1 MPVLKIRFTKR
12 ETEDILMDKKPSNVK
27 FVIRLTIILA
37 FFAIA
42 LFPMCLMAMDGP
54 DEAKAEMQEDTVHLV
69 APTLSKYW
77 TGEFQKTF
85 DSWISKYY
93 PLRSK
98 YYPLRSKIVSA
109 FRQMQM
115 DVENSNPIVGIM
127 NALKGVTATDD
138 TICEMHRD
146 DDFNGL
152 CDVCSTK
159 LYDVPVVPDD
169 DGSGDGGEGEGEG
182 EGNTPTTPR
191 PPVNVYLDPNNIYS
205 QINRLQLLYGTP
217 KEPTGF
223 KGNSGIAI
231 GKSGYLFEIPYMQE
245 YLGVYQ
251 APPHELPY
259 TQVTDEGLQEMVNR
273 FEYIQTELKKRGIEM
288 LYVITPSKASAY
300 ADYIPDHYKNSVT
313 TKPGYVRPIERLRT
327 MLANS
332 SINYLDSAKYYEEI
346 GLLVTFPK
354 TGIHWNALAS
364 FESTAKLVNMY
375 QKLTGEQTVTLYAKG
390 VKSFTTPPSSVNP
403 EQDIFNLLYDA
414 VDPKYREEAIKDAA
428 YYSPDIGISNT
439 DAKKLNVLVHGGSFA
454 HSIVHYLRDYGVAN
468 VTQSWYNDWTT
479 YNPGGPDPRT
489 EGPEAWGALLEGKD
503 LVIFE
508 ATEQQIRGGH
518 KTDAMSWQ
526 VAFEDHGNH
535 LGHNAMYDSLY
546 EYLKAHEGEY

>member
-1 MPVLKIRFTKR
+1 
-12 ETEDILMDKKPSNVK
+12 MDKKPSNVK
-27 FVIRLTIILA
+27 FVICLSVVLA
-37 FFAIA
+37 FFAIV
-42 LFPMCLMAMDGP
+42 LFPMCLMAIDGP
-54 DEAKAEMQEDTVHLV
+54 DEAKADMQEDTVHLE
-69 APTLSKYW
+69 APTLAKYW
-77 TGEFQKTF
+77 TGEFQKNF
-85 DSWISKYY
+85 DAWISKYY

-98 YYPLRSKIVSA
+98 IVTV

-127 NALKGVTATDD
+127 NALKGGTATDD
-138 TICEMHRD
+138 QVCEMHKD

-152 CDVCSTK
+152 CDVCNTK

-169 DGSGDGGEGEGEG
+169 GSGDVGEGDGEGEGEG
-182 EGNTPTTPR
+182 DGEGNKPSTPR

-223 KGNSGIAI
+223 KGDSGIAI

-245 YLGVYQ
+245 YLGVSGSV
-251 APPHELPY
+251 Y

-273 FEYIQTELKKRGIEM
+273 FEYIQAELKKRGIEM
-288 LYVITPSKASAY
+288 LYVITSSKASAY

-313 TKPGYVRPIERLRT
+313 TKPGYVRPIDRLRP

-364 FESTAKLVNMY
+364 FETTAKLIQMY
-375 QKLTGEQTVTLYAKG
+375 QQLSGRTTVSLKATGVL
-390 VKSFTTPPSSVNP
+390 SHTTPPSKAFND
-403 EQDIFNLLYDA
+403 EQDIFGILYGRVDA
-414 VDPKYREEAIKDAA
+414 AYRESAIKDDA
-428 YYSPDIGISNT
+428 YYSPAITLQNQSAEKID
-439 DAKKLNVLVHGGSFA
+439 VLVHGGSFA
-454 HSIVHYLRDYGVAN
+454 HSIVHYMSNYGVAN
-468 VTQSWYNDWTT
+468 VTQSWYNDLTSS
-479 YNPGGPDPRT
+479 GHDPRT
-489 EGPEAWGALLEGKD
+489 EGPEAWKYILEGKE
-503 LVIFE
+503 LIIFE

-518 KTDAMSWQ
+518 KTAGMTWLQAAND
-526 VAFEDHGNH
+526 GN
-535 LGHNAMYDSLY
+535 LGHNAIYDSLY